1 MTTKTLELQLLKAN
15 KILSQT
21 SFTQVVIFYFDE
33 QKTLKESFT
42 NQQTLKS
49 VFESKL
55 APM

>member
-1 MTTKTLELQLLKAN
+1 MTTITLELQLLKAN